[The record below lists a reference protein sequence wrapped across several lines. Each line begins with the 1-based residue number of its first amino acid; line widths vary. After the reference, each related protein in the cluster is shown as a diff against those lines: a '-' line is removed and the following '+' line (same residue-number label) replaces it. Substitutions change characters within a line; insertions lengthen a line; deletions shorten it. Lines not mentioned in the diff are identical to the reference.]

1 MRGLRVR
8 SSLAMPPRTVANQ
21 HVFNVARIRLGS
33 SRNGAADFGWSVLRA
48 DLMLTAREGHQLLR
62 VTSACSAP
70 PR

>member
-21 HVFNVARIRLGS
+21 HVFDVTRVCMGS

-48 DLMLTAREGHQLLR
+48 DLILITARTGARARLANLY
-62 VTSACSAP
+62 
-70 PR
+70 

>member
-48 DLMLTAREGHQLLR
+48 DLILITARTGARARLANLY
-62 VTSACSAP
+62 
-70 PR
+70 